1 MRRKPEILAPA
12 GDMEKLQMAV
22 LYGADAVYL
31 AGTSFGMRSF
41 AGNFTPEE
49 LPKAVKFAH
58 DHGVRVHVTVN
69 TMPRNDEVARL
80 PEHLERLNDAGV
92 DALILA
98 DLGAFTLAGKYAPKC
113 ERHISTQ
120 QSIANY
126 ECARAWYDLGAKRV
140 VLAREVSLQEIREMR
155 AKIPEELEVET
166 FCHGAMCVSY
176 SGRCLLSNYM
186 TGRDSNRGQCAQP
199 CRLPYGYGRF
209 ENRYPMSLKDN
220 CLIRYLGE
228 LARMGVASLKLEG
241 RMKRPEY
248 VAIVTGIYRA
258 ALDGR
263 EVRSSDLSALRAAF
277 SREGFTEGYY
287 LGRTGPQMFGTRQP
301 ERPDRELLAAAR
313 ATYEN
318 LEPQRV
324 PVDFYAIVAHGQNAM
339 LAVQDADGHIC
350 QTQGAVPQDAER
362 RALTQDELAA
372 RLSKTGGTPYAARS
386 VRSVVDPGLT
396 LPAAEINRMR
406 REVLAHLSAVRARR
420 PAPQLLSYR
429 ALPPVL
435 GTRAAP
441 VFTVSVLSAGQITG
455 RLLRLKPAVLYVPL
469 SEIAA
474 RPDFFRS
481 LAARQTLAV
490 VLPRI
495 VWDSETRRLLDALD
509 LAASLGIRRA
519 LTGNVGQLSLL
530 RSRGMEAAGD
540 FGLNLTN
547 SRAASELRD
556 LGLCSLTASFELTLP
571 QLRDLSKP
579 LPTEMLVYGRLP
591 LMLTENCLIRNRTGE
606 CSCGAGPVKLIDRK
620 GEEFRI
626 VRDCGTC
633 RSVVLNGKKLYLL
646 DKREDLRRFG
656 LWALRLSFTTENPGE
671 IDTVLSNLNA
681 PFDPGACT
689 RGLYYRGVE

>member
-1 MRRKPEILAPA
+1 MLELLSPA
-12 GDMEKLQMAV
+12 GSLDALHAAV
-22 LYGADAVYL
+22 CNGADAVYL
-31 AGTSFGMRSF
+31 GAEGFNARAGAR
-41 AGNFTPEE
+41 NFTLDELPEAVRYCHVRGVRVYLTLNTLVTDRE
-49 LPKAVKFAH
+49 LPK
-58 DHGVRVHVTVN
+58 
-69 TMPRNDEVARL
+69 VA
-80 PEHLERLNDAGV
+80 EHITAAARAGV
-92 DALILA
+92 DALIVQ
-98 DLGAFTLAGKYAPKC
+98 DLGVAALSRQIAPQLALHA
-113 ERHISTQ
+113 STQ
-120 QSIANY
+120 LTVHSLEGVRELA
-126 ECARAWYDLGAKRV
+126 ALGFSCV
-140 VLAREVSLQEIREMR
+140 VLSRELPREEIAYICRNSPVR
-155 AKIPEELEVET
+155 IEV
-166 FCHGAMCVSY
+166 FVHGALCMCY
-176 SGRCLLSNYM
+176 SGQCYM
-186 TGRDSNRGQCAQP
+186 SAVIGRRSGNRGQCAQP

-671 IDTVLSNLNA
+671 IDTVLSSLNA